1 MDGKLVVAV
10 IHEKK
15 KQHHILNKVL
25 FENACTALHQT
36 LSIQLLINSKLFRTI

>member
-15 KQHHILNKVL
+15 KQHKILNKVL
-25 FENACTALHQT
+25 FENACTALHQP